1 MFSHFKLIVLIF
13 FTSFLH
19 IFSRKNELVN
29 YSGKIFSFELITIF
43 TIFVDI
49 LDRKKEQFE
58 NKIHLENKSFM
69 SMKYL
74 PQLKGRKR
82 SDMLNIKHYSSSGW
96 IAV

>member
-43 TIFVDI
+43 TI
-49 LDRKKEQFE
+49 DRKKEQF
-58 NKIHLENKSFM
+58 
-69 SMKYL
+69 
-74 PQLKGRKR
+74 
-82 SDMLNIKHYSSSGW
+82 
-96 IAV
+96 

>member
-1 MFSHFKLIVLIF
+1 MAKF
-13 FTSFLH
+13 FPL
-19 IFSRKNELVN
+19 N
-29 YSGKIFSFELITIF
+29 YSRYLLF
-43 TIFVDI
+43 FVDI

-82 SDMLNIKHYSSSGW
+82 SDMLNIKHYSPSGW